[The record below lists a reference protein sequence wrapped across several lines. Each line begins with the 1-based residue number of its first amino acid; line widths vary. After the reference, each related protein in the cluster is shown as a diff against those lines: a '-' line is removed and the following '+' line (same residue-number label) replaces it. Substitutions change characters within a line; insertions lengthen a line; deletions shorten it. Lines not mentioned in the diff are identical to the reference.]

1 MESQRS
7 GLKIRVQIIDPSL
20 WAEITGQ
27 DQFGASRPAAF
38 GGKGPGLSSSG
49 AAASSATAAN
59 PAAELVQQAGALR
72 RVRLRLQGVA
82 PMQRPTSRPG
92 SAGPGSFMDSEL
104 PDFVGQQ
111 RKRSGSRPTSRAQ
124 SPTHANGWAA
134 SSFDESRTRHGTAH
148 AFGDGMGGGGGA
160 GGMLDGVG
168 GPSAAQRARAA
179 AAAAETERLV
189 AEMGEAANYLKEKR
203 DEKASH
209 KAQQVINPK
218 QFWAL
223 IDEYLAPPP
232 PADLPVLPPPPPVPA
247 ANSHKARPPPPAV
260 PAAAAAMPRPAAP
273 EGPSAAAIAP
283 HAAAVL
289 YGPCP
294 VYDRLL
300 ASLLVLPPEA
310 PAQASAS
317 PPAAA
322 PGAAPPTAPAAP
334 AATSGDASGG
344 GASGDDASGDASAP
358 AAAGGAP
365 SAGGAPAAAAT
376 GRSALPAHEAA
387 RERTAAIARAEV
399 TLRSQL
405 VSVGLLKGDEEALRS
420 DPVVE
425 ELRRNVS
432 RLRQLAMGNARRLV
446 LLHQRAQAHDAAE
459 HRRRLVQASANRI
472 TKRYQRRRQQTA
484 PAPRPHKKRKT
495 GAETQAELAA
505 LGGAATVATGAC
517 DAAAQTAGVAEADA
531 EDGIDESIGQ
541 D

>member
-1 MESQRS
+1 MEPFQRS
-7 GLKIRVQIIDPSL
+7 GLKLRVRIIDPSL
-20 WAEITGQ
+20 WAEITAL
-27 DQFGASRPAAF
+27 DHSGASRPAAF
-38 GGKGPGLSSSG
+38 GDKGPDFPSGG
-49 AAASSATAAN
+49 AAASSAVATNLAAAN
-59 PAAELVQQAGALR
+59 QAGALR
-72 RVRLRLQGVA
+72 RVRLRLQGVT
-82 PMQRPTSRPG
+82 PMQRPMS
-92 SAGPGSFMDSEL
+92 GPGSELDSEL
-104 PDFVGQQ
+104 PEFVG
-111 RKRSGSRPTSRAQ
+111 RMNKRSGSRPTSRAQ
-124 SPTHANGWAA
+124 SPTHGSGWAA
-134 SSFDESRTRHGTAH
+134 PSLEEPRTRHGTAH
-148 AFGDGMGGGGGA
+148 AFGDGTGG

-168 GPSAAQRARAA
+168 GPTAAQRARAA
-179 AAAAETERLV
+179 AAAAEAERLV

-260 PAAAAAMPRPAAP
+260 PATAAAMPRTADP

-289 YGPCP
+289 YESCP
-294 VYDRLL
+294 MYDRLL

-310 PAQASAS
+310 PAQAGV
-317 PPAAA
+317 A
-322 PGAAPPTAPAAP
+322 PAPAAP
-334 AATSGDASGG
+334 PGAPSTDPAPAAATGGDASGG
-344 GASGDDASGDASAP
+344 ANGEATAP
-358 AAAGGAP
+358 AADSAP
-365 SAGGAPAAAAT
+365 SAGGASSAAAAV
-376 GRSALPAHEAA
+376 RSVLPPHEAS

-399 TLRSQL
+399 TLRTQL
-405 VSVGLLKGDEEALRS
+405 VSLGLLKGDEPPLRS

-459 HRRRLVQASANRI
+459 HRRRIVQASANRI
-472 TKRYQRRRQQTA
+472 TKRYQRRRQQNQ

-495 GAETQAELAA
+495 GAEAMD
-505 LGGAATVATGAC
+505 GAAAGLGAAAVAASGS
-517 DAAAQTAGVAEADA
+517 DAAVPPTLDGAA
-531 EDGIDESIGQ
+531 EDGIDESTELAPTE
-541 D
+541 